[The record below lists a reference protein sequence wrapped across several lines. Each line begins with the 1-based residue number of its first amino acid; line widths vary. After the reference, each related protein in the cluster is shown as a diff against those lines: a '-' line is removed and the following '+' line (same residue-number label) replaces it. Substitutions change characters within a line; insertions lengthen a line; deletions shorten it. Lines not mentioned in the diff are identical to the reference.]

1 MKKKAKEL
9 IERML
14 LALGFSLL
22 FGIMLL
28 GPDFRNGLGTFVG
41 SFMNPIA
48 ALIPFHLLIVI
59 LAIVTGVYASLIQKY
74 TIDWELMRRVQ
85 KNMREFQK
93 EFREAQQQEN
103 KYKLKKL
110 QEQQV
115 EMMQE
120 QAEMSK
126 QQFKPMAYIGIV
138 SIPLWMWMYQYV
150 VEYKDVLP
158 PLILPIVGEKALM
171 DPWFFLHY
179 WILWYI
185 VCSIPFGALMRKILN
200 VGGI

>member
-9 IERML
+9 IDRML
-14 LALGFSLL
+14 LAMGFSLL
-22 FGIMLL
+22 FGIVLL
-28 GPDFRNGLGTFVG
+28 GEDFRNGLGKFVG
-41 SFMNPIA
+41 SFMDPIA
-48 ALIPFHLLIVI
+48 TLIPFHLLILL
-59 LAIVTGVYASLIQKY
+59 LAIVTGIYASLIQKY

-93 EFREAQQQEN
+93 EFREAQQKEN

-115 EMMQE
+115 EMMEE
-120 QAEMSK
+120 QAAMSK

-150 VEYKDVLP
+150 RTSIDI

-171 DPWFFLHY
+171 DPWFFLQY
-179 WILWYI
+179 WIIWYI
-185 VCSIPFGALMRKILN
+185 ICSIPFGALVRKVLN

>member
-9 IERML
+9 IDRML

-22 FGIMLL
+22 FGIFLL
-28 GPDFRNGLGTFVG
+28 GENFREGIGNAVG
-41 SFMNPIA
+41 SFLDPVA
-48 ALIPFHLLIVI
+48 ALIPFYLLIVI
-59 LAIVTGVYASLIQKY
+59 LAIITGIYASLIQKY

-85 KNMREFQK
+85 RNMKQFQQ
-93 EFREAQQQEN
+93 EFREAQQEEN

-110 QEQQV
+110 QERQA

-150 VEYKDVLP
+150 VAYKDVLE
-158 PLILPIVGEKALM
+158 PLILPIVGEKALLA
-171 DPWFFLHY
+171 PWFFLQY
-179 WILWYI
+179 WIIWYI
-185 VCSIPFGALMRKILN
+185 ICSIPFGAIVRKVLN

>member
-59 LAIVTGVYASLIQKY
+59 LAIVTGVYASL
-74 TIDWELMRRVQ
+74 
-85 KNMREFQK
+85 
-93 EFREAQQQEN
+93 
-103 KYKLKKL
+103 
-110 QEQQV
+110 
-115 EMMQE
+115 
-120 QAEMSK
+120 
-126 QQFKPMAYIGIV
+126 
-138 SIPLWMWMYQYV
+138 
-150 VEYKDVLP
+150 
-158 PLILPIVGEKALM
+158 
-171 DPWFFLHY
+171 
-179 WILWYI
+179 
-185 VCSIPFGALMRKILN
+185 
-200 VGGI
+200 